1 MAQPSSAGGPELGP
15 GDCRRVRFRRN
26 WLHRNRRA
34 SRDGATNGIRG
45 AARRGHPQR
54 SGRATRRARS
64 HPRRTGDGVDQGRR
78 RPSACAPP
86 ARGGANVAGLVEELR
101 ELCPPVGDNTS
112 LAIGLTALALQH
124 AFHGQ
129 MREAIQLALEQMS
142 LLESIGEPTSTIGAA
157 SAAAWILNEA
167 GQSAETLRWAR
178 TSSSGQVGS
187 RSYEIPRSG
196 HRRSSH
202 WRWLSGVVRWR
213 LGHDEWR
220 EDLDGAVAIARNTDP
235 ITHPS
240 VVSWTYLDSLPH
252 GVLRADADVVRE
264 LERALRIAE
273 ATGENTSVGNV
284 KYTLIRVLAEREIP
298 AERRRGM
305 EMLTEV
311 RDMCLQQRYIRIHL
325 PVVELCA
332 ACERFRVGDFDEA
345 IPAMRQAV
353 DE

>member
-1 MAQPSSAGGPELGP
+1 
-15 GDCRRVRFRRN
+15 
-26 WLHRNRRA
+26 
-34 SRDGATNGIRG
+34 
-45 AARRGHPQR
+45 
-54 SGRATRRARS
+54 
-64 HPRRTGDGVDQGRR
+64 
-78 RPSACAPP
+78 
-86 ARGGANVAGLVEELR
+86 
-101 ELCPPVGDNTS
+101 
-112 LAIGLTALALQH
+112 
-124 AFHGQ
+124 

-167 GQSAETLRWAR
+167 GQSAETLRWAQNVIEWAGGESVIR
-178 TSSSGQVGS
+178 DSPVRPSPLIALALVF
-187 RSYEIPRSG
+187 R
-196 HRRSSH
+196 
-202 WRWLSGVVRWR
+202 GVVRWR

-220 EDLDGAVAIARNTDP
+220 EDLDGAVAIARNADP

-252 GVLRADADVVRE
+252 GVLRADANVVRE

-311 RDMCLQQRYIRIHL
+311 RDICLQQRYIRIHL

-332 ACERFRVGDFDEA
+332 ARERFRVGDFDEA